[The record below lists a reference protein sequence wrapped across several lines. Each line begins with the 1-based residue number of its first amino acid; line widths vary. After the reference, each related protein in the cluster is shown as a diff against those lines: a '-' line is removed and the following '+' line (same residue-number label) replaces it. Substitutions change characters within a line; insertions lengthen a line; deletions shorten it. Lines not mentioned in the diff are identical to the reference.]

1 MAGLQRI
8 AARAVA
14 VGVIV
19 ALLGGVARADD
30 VTLAHGRRKQNA
42 GAALIIIGSAMII
55 GGGALAFA
63 ALLITS
69 PGDNHIDHP
78 MEYGGLA
85 MLGAGAIGLGIG
97 IPVYISG
104 TADVDA
110 ARAAPA
116 TAPAPATA
124 SLLRVQF

>member
-1 MAGLQRI
+1 MVGLQRI

-14 VGVIV
+14 VSVIV

-55 GGGALAFA
+55 GGSALAFA

-69 PGDNHIDHP
+69 PGDSSIDHP

-85 MLGAGAIGLGIG
+85 MLGVGAIGLGIG

-116 TAPAPATA
+116 TA